1 MIISNGYNI
10 YPTELEN
17 IINKCR
23 YVASSVVV
31 GVKDK
36 VRQEAPKAVIVLQK
50 GVQRTA
56 EVEREIA
63 EFCKR
68 NIAKNAQPSEIE
80 FTDALPTT
88 KIGKVNYREF
98 QEKE

>member
-1 MIISNGYNI
+1 M
-10 YPTELEN
+10 
-17 IINKCR
+17 
-23 YVASSVVV
+23 V

-36 VRQEAPKAVIVLQK
+36 VRQEAPKAVIVLKK

-56 EVEREIA
+56 EVEKEIA
-63 EFCKR
+63 DFCKQH
-68 NIAKNAQPSEIE
+68 IAKNAQPTEIE

-98 QEKE
+98 EKNE

>member
-1 MIISNGYNI
+1 MLPGNNTGTVFGFQHI
-10 YPTELEN
+10 TQQFLTLT
-17 IINKCR
+17 
-23 YVASSVVV
+23 
-31 GVKDK
+31 
-36 VRQEAPKAVIVLQK
+36 Q